1 MFNTIDRFGLV
12 AIVLHWVIAL
22 TIFGL
27 FGLGWYMI
35 DLSYFDRLNKIL
47 PAIHKSIG
55 MLLIMVFVFS
65 MIWKLVNLAPKPVEG
80 STRFEIIAAK
90 LAHLGLYGLMA
101 VILITG
107 YLIPTAK
114 GMGISVF
121 GWFEVPATITSIPV
135 QEYVTGLIHKYL
147 SYAIIGLALLH
158 AAAALKHHFINKDDT
173 LRRMLGRVSQNN

>member
-35 DLSYFDRLNKIL
+35 DLSYFDRLSYTL

-55 MLLIMVFVFS
+55 MLLIIVFVFWVVWQ
-65 MIWKLVNLAPKPVEG
+65 IFNLTPKPVEG
-80 STRFEIIAAK
+80 STRFEIIASK
-90 LAHLGLYGLMA
+90 LAHLGLSGLIA
-101 VILITG
+101 FILVTG

-135 QEYVTGLIHKYL
+135 QEDITGLIHKYL

-173 LRRMLGRVSQNN
+173 LRRMLGRVSKNS

>member
-22 TIFGL
+22 IIFGL
-27 FGLGWYMI
+27 FGLGWYMV
-35 DLSYFDRLNKIL
+35 DLTYYDRLYNTL

-55 MLLIMVFVFS
+55 ILLIVIFVFWL
-65 MIWKLVNLAPKPVEG
+65 IWKIINLAPKPVEG
-80 STRFEIIAAK
+80 ITRLEIIAAK
-90 LAHLGLYGLMA
+90 LVHLGIFALIA
-101 VILITG
+101 SILVSG
-107 YLIPTAK
+107 YLIPTAA

-121 GWFEVPATITSIPV
+121 GWFEVPATITSIPK
-135 QEYVTGLIHKYL
+135 QEDITGLIHKYL
-147 SYAIIGLALLH
+147 AYVIIGFVLLH

>member
-55 MLLIMVFVFS
+55 MLLILVFVFS
-65 MIWKLVNLAPKPVEG
+65 VIWKLVNLAPKPVEG

-90 LAHLGLYGLMA
+90 LAHLGLSGLMA

>member
-55 MLLIMVFVFS
+55 MLLILVFVFS
-65 MIWKLVNLAPKPVEG
+65 VIWKLINLTPKPVEG

-90 LAHLGLYGLMA
+90 MAHLGLSGLMA

>member
-55 MLLIMVFVFS
+55 MLLILVFVFS
-65 MIWKLVNLAPKPVEG
+65 VIWKLVNLAPKPVEG

-90 LAHLGLYGLMA
+90 MAHLGLYGLMA

>member
-12 AIVLHWVIAL
+12 TIVLHWVIAL

-35 DLSYFDRLNKIL
+35 DLSYYDPLGNML

-55 MLLIMVFVFS
+55 ILLILVFVFGVVWQ
-65 MIWKLVNLAPKPVEG
+65 IINLTPKPVEG
-80 STRFEIIAAK
+80 STRFEIIAAR
-90 LAHLGLYGLMA
+90 LAHLGLSGLIA
-101 VILITG
+101 VILVTG

-121 GWFEVPATITSIPV
+121 GWFEVPATITNIPE

-173 LRRMLGRVSQNN
+173 LRRMLGRVSRTN

>member
-55 MLLIMVFVFS
+55 MLLILVFVFS
-65 MIWKLVNLAPKPVEG
+65 VIWKLVNLAPRPVEG
-80 STRFEIIAAK
+80 STRFEIITAK
-90 LAHLGLYGLMA
+90 LAHLGLSGLIA
-101 VILITG
+101 IILVTG

-121 GWFEVPATITSIPV
+121 GWFEVPATITSIPE
-135 QEYVTGLIHKYL
+135 QEDITGLIHKYL

-173 LRRMLGRVSQNN
+173 LRRMLGRVSKNS